1 MNRRHCV
8 SCSALAIFLLT
19 VAGCCVGHRS
29 PVLRFQAPAQAAAA
43 PAARQDNVKEIIH
56 GVEIVDPYRLLEDQ
70 DSEETRKWVAAE
82 NAYTHSLLDN
92 QPKRAAA
99 FKRLMEM
106 FHHETIGAPY
116 EQGGY
121 YFFTKKGADEDLA
134 SIYRRKAGSKT
145 DELLLDP
152 HPLSPD
158 HTTSVGLR
166 EVTADAS
173 LMLYAAR
180 RGGEDETELRIL
192 DLNKHHDLPDV
203 LPRALYLGASWTK
216 DKSG

>member
-1 MNRRHCV
+1 MNRHHCV
-8 SCSALAIFLLT
+8 SCSALVILLLT
-19 VAGCCVGHRS
+19 VAGCCLDHLS
-29 PVLRFQAPAQAAAA
+29 PVLSAQAPAPPAA
-43 PAARQDNVKEIIH
+43 PVARQDNVKEIIH
-56 GVEIVDPYRLLEDQ
+56 GVEIVDPYRWLEDQ

-106 FHHETIGAPY
+106 FHHDTVGSPY

-152 HPLSPD
+152 QPMSAD
-158 HTTSVGLR
+158 HTTSVGIR
-166 EVTADAS
+166 DVTADAS
-173 LMLYAAR
+173 LMLYGVR
-180 RGGEDETELRIL
+180 RGGEDETELRVL
-192 DLNKHHDLPDV
+192 DLNKHHDLPD
-203 LPRALYLGASWTK
+203 
-216 DKSG
+216 